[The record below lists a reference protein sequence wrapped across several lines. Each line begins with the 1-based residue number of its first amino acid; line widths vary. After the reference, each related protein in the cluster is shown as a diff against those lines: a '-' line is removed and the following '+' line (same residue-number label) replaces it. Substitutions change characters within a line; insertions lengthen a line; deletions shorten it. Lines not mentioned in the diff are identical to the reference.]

1 MLAILMI
8 AQNNFDDLVFLTK
21 KNAMEEK
28 HNNATPQRPEGARPL
43 DAAIIPISIPKYIE
57 QLKQE
62 DAYHK
67 NGKNAITVF
76 KSAAVTIT
84 IIVLKADETIHPGS
98 EENEA
103 IMSLQLINGELMFES
118 LGNEITLKNGE
129 LITLHQQL
137 SFTASAN
144 LDSICVLTLF
154 K

>member
-1 MLAILMI
+1 
-8 AQNNFDDLVFLTK
+8 
-21 KNAMEEK
+21 MEEK

-67 NGKNAITVF
+67 NGKNAITIF

-84 IIVLKADETIHPGS
+84 IIALKAEETIHPGS

-103 IMSLQLINGELMFES
+103 IMSLQLINGDLLFES

-137 SFTASAN
+137 SFKARATI
-144 LDSICVLTLF
+144 DSICLLTMI
-154 K
+154 KQH